1 MSVKLMRDC
10 LKCETEPLAKCGI
23 GVAGC
28 TMSMY
33 GCGGG
38 RGERERRA
46 RNAEREISV
55 RGAARHPGQLPM
67 A

>member
-1 MSVKLMRDC
+1 MSVKFIKNC
-10 LKCETEPLAKCGI
+10 LNVNPLAKCGI

-28 TMSMY
+28 TIY